1 MAEVIFADQLRK
13 TRPDWQSWRVESAG
27 TWAPDGAPAAA
38 WSQVAVARRGL
49 SLANHRARTVTAEM
63 LASFDLIL
71 TMEFNHKEALRVEF
85 PSLSGRVFLL
95 SEMAGALIEIADPIG
110 GSPQEYE
117 NTATE
122 IEDWLQQGIE
132 KIIALTAPVSD

>member
-27 TWAPDGAPAAA
+27 TWAADGSPAAT
-38 WSQVAVARRGL
+38 WSQAAAARRGL

-63 LASFDLIL
+63 LESFDLIL

-85 PSLSGRVFLL
+85 PTLTRRIFLL
-95 SEMAGALIEIADPIG
+95 SEMAGALSEVADPIG
-110 GSPQEYE
+110 GSPQDYE
-117 NTATE
+117 VTARE
-122 IEDWLQQGIE
+122 LERWLERGME
-132 KIIALTAPVSD
+132 KIVALTLPVSG